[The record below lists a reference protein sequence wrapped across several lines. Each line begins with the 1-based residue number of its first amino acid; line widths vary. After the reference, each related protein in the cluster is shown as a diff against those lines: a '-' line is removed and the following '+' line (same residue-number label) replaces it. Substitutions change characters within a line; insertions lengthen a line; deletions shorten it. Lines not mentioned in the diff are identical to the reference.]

1 MPLCTSLAQP
11 VPILVGNDQG
21 VAYGDGTAAA
31 GRGNGENP
39 CPARSPRHQAL
50 AGSPG
55 GHVPLVPTAARHR
68 CRHHRLVMS
77 EKRRGAGARQRLQ
90 SILERERLLRFNV
103 AQCTDDRI
111 LDVLAPT
118 LPERKAP

>member
-1 MPLCTSLAQP
+1 
-11 VPILVGNDQG
+11 
-21 VAYGDGTAAA
+21 
-31 GRGNGENP
+31 
-39 CPARSPRHQAL
+39 
-50 AGSPG
+50 
-55 GHVPLVPTAARHR
+55 
-68 CRHHRLVMS
+68 MS